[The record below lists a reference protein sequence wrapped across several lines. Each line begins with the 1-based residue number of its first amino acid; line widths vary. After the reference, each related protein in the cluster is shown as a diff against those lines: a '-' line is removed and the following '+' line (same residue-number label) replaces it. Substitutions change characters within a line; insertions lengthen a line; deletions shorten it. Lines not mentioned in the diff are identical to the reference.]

1 MRGNSRVE
9 IPSDLLTL
17 MALLASLTVAPTS
30 LVFAYGRNF
39 IPPDVVTAGEI
50 SYPLDSIASGI
61 VTVSINLDA
70 AGQVQNVQ
78 ILRDIPSLTGPTVA
92 AVKSWTFAP
101 GKLEGKPV
109 ASSLNVS
116 VVLNPGDLRTQNL
129 DLAPLQPT
137 MPPDPP
143 GYLPPEIATASYANY
158 PINSVAAG
166 TVVLDITVGKS
177 GEIKRLLPIRSV
189 PSLTSPAISAVKSW
203 TLNAATFNGKA
214 STSKLIIGF
223 VFRPPTATTP

>member
-1 MRGNSRVE
+1 MSANSRVK
-9 IPSDLLTL
+9 IPVDLLTL
-17 MALLASLTVAPTS
+17 MALLASLTAAPTS
-30 LVFAYGRNF
+30 SVFAYGHDF
-39 IPPDVVTAGEI
+39 VPPDAVTAGEI
-50 SYPLDSIASGI
+50 PYPPDSVASGL

-78 ILRDIPSLTGPTVA
+78 VLRDIASLTDPTVA

-101 GKLEGKPV
+101 GKLDGKPV

-116 VVLNPGDLRTQNL
+116 VVFNPGDLRTQNL

-137 MPPDPP
+137 PPPDPP
-143 GYLPPEIATASYANY
+143 GYLPPEIATASYANH

-166 TVVLDITVGKS
+166 TVVLDVTVGKS
-177 GEIKRLLPIRSV
+177 GEIKRLLSIRAV
-189 PSLTSPAISAVKSW
+189 PSLTSPAISAVKGW
-203 TLNAATFNGKA
+203 TLNAATFSGKA
-214 STSKLIIGF
+214 ISSKLIIGF